1 MTLALGH
8 SYDSREPWKSRRM
21 QEMGLG
27 VCAQQQQQ
35 EDRVSAGSSKV
46 ARNRRHQNLRF
57 EEQKQRRT
65 MANKVHRDGLTLAS
79 KLNQKQPERKGLGK
93 GRRLR
98 NATVYLEATSGPP

>member
-1 MTLALGH
+1 MCVL
-8 SYDSREPWKSRRM
+8 SSSRK
-21 QEMGLG
+21 
-27 VCAQQQQQ
+27 
-35 EDRVSAGSSKV
+35 DRVSAGSSKV

-65 MANKVHRDGLTLAS
+65 MANKVHRDGLTWAS

-98 NATVYLEATSGPP
+98 NAAVYLEATSGPP